1 MKQKKVK
8 IIGLKINSQQGIL
21 QSCELAFNEKNNL
34 IAVKGA
40 VGAGKTTL
48 QKSLGLGTLG
58 SDTLK
63 DDKSLYGAIDQEIQL
78 LDGGESIFVGCK
90 STSKGG
96 LDFVLY
102 QKDDQGKVIKN
113 PVIDGVKCT
122 PATYLKNL
130 QTALTWRM
138 DELMSESVVVQKK
151 LLLELYKT
159 ELASQG
165 VVFDK
170 KSDQYKES
178 ILGKIELAEN
188 DRLQKEF
195 QRKTIGGFANQLD
208 NVGID
213 VDNVDTHPTRVDVS
227 ESEKKKNSLSYEIEN
242 IDVVGTQKLDEI
254 KNRAGS
260 VVNVL
265 KSQNNVIESDNQKLE
280 SEFEKRKEQYSQNVH
295 TLSGVVKD
303 ITELFDQKCIS
314 DSSKNTILKMLDTGF
329 KNEGATCQ
337 QLHPLVDFD
346 DNGRVT
352 SKSSEWKGSEDV
364 LKNLIKYEEIK
375 KEYSTMLN
383 APKGST
389 KSLETQLD
397 VVVEM
402 LGIAAAKNK
411 HCDMLSA
418 FLAWRAANDLVMSLR
433 DEYASMLASVDTGVE
448 GLRIAVDKEESGKL
462 DIYLTYD
469 GTFDPAYFNNTGKI
483 QRKLSSYS
491 GTQKPMIC
499 LLLQN
504 YLLNKLPKAMRY
516 LWIDNVPID
525 NKTKLLLEKMGH
537 DLDMTVI
544 VNITG
549 DFTKEGLTDGEI
561 LIEGGEVFFN
571 N

>member
-1 MKQKKVK
+1 MSQKKVK

-21 QSCELAFNEKNNL
+21 QSCELAFDAKNHL

-48 QKSLGLGTLG
+48 QKSLQLGTLG

-63 DDKSLYGAIDQEIQL
+63 DDKQLYGGIDEEIQL
-78 LDGGESIFVGCK
+78 LDGSERIFIGCK
-90 STSKGG
+90 STDKGG

-102 QKDDQGKVIKN
+102 QKGDDGKIVKN

-122 PATYLKNL
+122 PASYLKNL

-138 DELMSESVVVQKK
+138 DELMSENVVVQKK
-151 LLLELYKT
+151 LLLELYKS
-159 ELASQG
+159 ELAKLG

-178 ILGKIELAEN
+178 ILGRIELAEN
-188 DRLQKEF
+188 DRSQKEF
-195 QRKTIGGFANQLD
+195 ERKTIGGFANQLES
-208 NVGID
+208 VGID
-213 VDNVDTHPTRVDVS
+213 VDDEKTHPKRVDVS
-227 ESEKKKNSLSYEIEN
+227 EGEKKKNALSYEIEN
-242 IDVVGTQKLDEI
+242 IDKVGDQKLDEI

-260 VVNVL
+260 IVNLL

-295 TLSGVVKD
+295 TLNGIKTDLKTLVDEKCFIDQEKDEVVG
-303 ITELFDQKCIS
+303 LL
-314 DSSKNTILKMLDTGF
+314 DSWF
-329 KNEGATCQ
+329 KNDGATCA
-337 QLHPLVDFD
+337 PLAKLVEF
-346 DNGRVT
+346 NEKGQVIT
-352 SKSSEWKGSEDV
+352 KSSEWKGSDDV
-364 LKNLIKYEEIK
+364 LENLVKYEGVKSEF
-375 KEYSTMLN
+375 SAMLK
-383 APKGST
+383 APKGDT
-389 KSLETQLD
+389 KKLEADLEK
-397 VVVEM
+397 VIEV
-402 LGIAAAKNK
+402 LGAAKTVNK
-411 HCDMLSA
+411 HCDMLDA
-418 FLAWRAANDLVMSLR
+418 FSAWRDANDLVMELR
-433 DEYASMLASVDTGVE
+433 DEYASMLSSVDTGVE
-448 GLRIAVDKEESGKL
+448 GLQIAVDKEESGKL

-469 GTFDPAYFNNTGKI
+469 GTFDPGYFNNEGKT

-525 NKTKLLLEKMGH
+525 NKTKMLLEKMGH

-549 DFTKEGLTDGEI
+549 DFTKDGLTDGEI

-571 N
+571 

>member
-1 MKQKKVK
+1 MEQKKVK

-21 QSCELAFNEKNNL
+21 QSCELKFDEKNHL

-48 QKSLGLGTLG
+48 QKSLQLGTLG
-58 SDTLK
+58 SDVLK
-63 DDKSLYGAIDQEIQL
+63 EDKGLYGNIDEEIQL
-78 LDGGESIFVGCK
+78 LDGGERIFIGCK
-90 STSKGG
+90 SSSKGS

-102 QKDDQGKVIKN
+102 QKDENGKVIKN

-122 PATYLKNL
+122 PASYLKNL
-130 QTALTWRM
+130 QTSLTWRM

-151 LLLELYKT
+151 ILLELYKS

-170 KSDQYKES
+170 KSEAYADS
-178 ILGKIELAEN
+178 ILGRIELAEN
-188 DRLQKEF
+188 ERSQKEF
-195 QRKTIGGFANQLD
+195 ERKTVGGFANQLE
-208 NVGID
+208 NVGVD
-213 VDNVDTHPTRVDVS
+213 VDNVDTHPVRIDVS
-227 ESEKKKNSLSYEIEN
+227 ELDKMKNSLSYEIEN
-242 IDVVGTQKLDEI
+242 IDKVGDQKLDEI

-260 VVNVL
+260 VVNLL
-265 KSQNNVIESDNQKLE
+265 KSQNNVIDSDNQKLE
-280 SEFEKRKEQYSQNVH
+280 SEFEKRKDQYSQNVH
-295 TLSGVVKD
+295 TLNGIKTDLGNLV
-303 ITELFDQKCIS
+303 IEKCLKKEDS
-314 DSSKNTILKMLDTGF
+314 DSIAKMLDGAF
-329 KNEGATCQ
+329 KNDGATCEK
-337 QLHPLVDFD
+337 LHPLVEF
-346 DNGRVT
+346 NEKGQVI
-352 SKSSEWKGSEDV
+352 SKSSEWKGGDEV
-364 LKNLIKYEEIK
+364 LENLKKYEAVKTEFSAMMK
-375 KEYSTMLN
+375 
-383 APKGST
+383 APKGDT
-389 KSLETQLD
+389 KVLEQKLGVVLESL
-397 VVVEM
+397 
-402 LGIAAAKNK
+402 GSAKTINK
-411 HCDMLSA
+411 HCDMLSS
-418 FLAWRAANDLVMSLR
+418 FLAWRAANDLVMKLR
-433 DEYASMLASVDTGVE
+433 DEYASMLASVNTGVE
-448 GLRIAVDKEESGKL
+448 GLKIAVDKEESGKL

-469 GTFDPAYFNNTGKI
+469 GTFDPAYFNNIGKE

-549 DFTKEGLTDGEI
+549 DFTKNGLSDGEI

-571 N
+571 